1 MAMFQMLVRN
11 LDGNTRCLRFT
22 SREVSFEDV
31 KAKLAASE
39 GVPGD
44 LQRLVSGTRELG
56 SGSCLVA
63 GADGFFPSCTLL
75 LRLRGGKGGFGSLLR
90 GAATKAGQKKTSN
103 FDACRDMSG
112 RRLRHVNAEKKLK
125 EWKADAKERE
135 LEKTAEDFLKKQRK
149 VDEEDKGMEKEL
161 QKFRKE
167 SLEVREEIGSAVQ
180 DGLAE
185 GAKLAVSLKR
195 KKVLAVENEVKRKR
209 TWSPDI
215 EEDEDSDEEDE
226 AGPSSSNADEPGSSG
241 SDKGEASAS
250 CCTKDEA
257 GSSSSDEAGDL
268 FIRVQEQESSP
279 DTLIQSRSSEAV
291 EITLQYPEP
300 SRGSSDS
307 SSGKEV
313 MDQTVDEPTF
323 SSRDGEGQIP
333 SISNGTVSASPLSAP
348 SSTMENNVMGPLD
361 LGNYRTSK
369 DLEVLGLERLKSELL
384 NRGLKCGGSLTE
396 RAARLFLL
404 KTTPLEK
411 LDKSLFS
418 KPIGKATKK
427 KSSA

>member
-11 LDGNTRCLRFT
+11 LDGKTRCLRFT

-31 KAKLAASE
+31 KAKLAASK
-39 GVPGD
+39 GVSGD

-56 SGSCLVA
+56 SGSFLVA
-63 GADGFFPSCTLL
+63 EADGFFPSCTLL

-135 LEKTAEDFLKKQRK
+135 LEKTAEEFLKKQRK
-149 VDEEDKGMEKEL
+149 VEEEDKGLENEL

-167 SLEVREEIGSAVQ
+167 SLEVREEVGSAVQ

-209 TWSPDI
+209 TWSPEI
-215 EEDEDSDEEDE
+215 AEDEDSDEEDK
-226 AGPSSSNADEPGSSG
+226 AGPSSSNVDEPGSSG

-257 GSSSSDEAGDL
+257 GSSSSDDAGDL
-268 FIRVQEQESSP
+268 SIRVQEQESSP
-279 DTLIQSRSSEAV
+279 DTLIQYRSSEAV
-291 EITLQYPEP
+291 EISLEYPEP

-313 MDQTVDEPTF
+313 MDEAVDVPTF
-323 SSRDGEGQIP
+323 SSRDSEGQKE
-333 SISNGTVSASPLSAP
+333 TVSASTVSTP
-348 SSTMENNVMGPLD
+348 SSKMENNVMGPLD
-361 LGNYRTSK
+361 FGNYNTSK
-369 DLEVLGLERLKSELL
+369 DLEVLGLERLKTELL
-384 NRGLKCGGSLTE
+384 NRGLKCGGSLPE

-404 KTTPLEK
+404 KTTPLGK

-418 KPIGKATKK
+418 KPSGKATKK
-427 KSSA
+427 KPSA